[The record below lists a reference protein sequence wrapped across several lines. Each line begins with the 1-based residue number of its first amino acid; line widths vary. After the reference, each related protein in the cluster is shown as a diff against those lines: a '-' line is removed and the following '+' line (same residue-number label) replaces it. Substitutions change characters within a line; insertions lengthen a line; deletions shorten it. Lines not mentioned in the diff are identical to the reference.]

1 MGIKVKKMSTAGLA
15 IIAAAAVALGVFGG
29 SASGSP
35 AHAASAGAAGN
46 YGVLSCFTGRLAS
59 LGQAM
64 LQGSQVAQKAID
76 AAGGVLGQQVKLTQ
90 EDTQCDLADA
100 VPATQKLLSVGVSAV
115 IGPETQ
121 EIAAVEPILKNSKIV
136 DEFQGGD
143 TSRDHQTDPFLFRDS
158 PSDSQLGV
166 AMALYAH
173 QKGYKRAV
181 LLFYTDIAAQ
191 TLIAPVTKTFKKLG
205 GTVLATINVAPGQ
218 TSYVPE
224 VQKAIGYKPDVIFT
238 QTDAPTAAV
247 LYRDFKQADNLAIP
261 FVGTDVTGASEY
273 LKAVT
278 YPVANAHLVSIY
290 GTSVSG
296 QAATE
301 FNKVFAAT
309 FKGQQPL
316 ANANYAYDAVISL
329 ALAQDYAKT
338 SDGTKVAAA
347 MKKVTNPPGT
357 ACFAYA
363 TCKAL
368 LTAGKK
374 INYEGASGSLDYN
387 QYNNVFG
394 PYGAFRVDLKG
405 NEHQVALLSA
415 AALAKATP

>member
-1 MGIKVKKMSTAGLA
+1 MGFKARKISA
-15 IIAAAAVALGVFGG
+15 IGVAIAAAVTLGVYGG
-29 SASGSP
+29 SASGST
-35 AHAASAGAAGN
+35 ATKASAGAAGN

-64 LQGSQVAQKAID
+64 LQGSQVAQKAIN
-76 AAGGVLGQQVKLTQ
+76 ASGGVLGQKVKLTQ
-90 EDTQCDLADA
+90 QDTQCDLADA
-100 VPATQKLLSVGVSAV
+100 VPATQKLLSAGVSGV

-143 TSRDHQTDPFLFRDS
+143 TSRDHQTDPLLFRDS

-191 TLIAPVTKTFKKLG
+191 TLIAPVLKTFKKLG

-224 VQKAIGYKPDVIFT
+224 VQKAIAAKPDVIFT

-247 LYRDFKQADNLAIP
+247 LYRDFKQADNLKIP
-261 FVGTDVTGASEY
+261 FIGTDVTGASEY

-278 YPVANAHLVSIY
+278 YPVAHAVLTSVY

-296 QAATE
+296 KAADE
-301 FNKVFAAT
+301 FNKQFAAT

-338 SDGTKVAAA
+338 SDGAKVAAD
-347 MKKVTNPPGT
+347 MTKVTNPPGT
-357 ACFAYA
+357 ACFTYA
-363 TCKAL
+363 KCKAL

-387 QYNNVFG
+387 RYNNVFG
-394 PYGAFRVDLKG
+394 PYGAFKVDLKG
-405 NEHQVALLSA
+405 NEQQVGLLSA
-415 AALAKATP
+415 PALAKATP

>member
-1 MGIKVKKMSTAGLA
+1 MGVKAKKISVVG
-15 IIAAAAVALGVFGG
+15 AAVLAVAVLAACG
-29 SASGSP
+29 SSTSGSGGGGGGGGGP
-35 AHAASAGAAGN
+35 AS
-46 YGVLSCFTGRLAS
+46 YGVLSCFSGRLAS

-64 LQGSQVAQKAID
+64 LQGSQVAKKAID
-76 AAGGVLGQQVKLTQ
+76 AAGGVMGHKVSLTQ

-100 VPATQKLLSVGVSAV
+100 VPATQKLLSNGVSGI

-121 EIAAVEPILKNSKIV
+121 EIAAVEPIIKNSKLV

-173 QKGYKRAV
+173 EKGYHKAAMM
-181 LLFYTDIAAQ
+181 FYTDIAAQ
-191 TLIAPVTKTFKKLG
+191 TLIKPVIATFQKLG
-205 GTVLATINVAPGQ
+205 GTIVSQVNVAPGQ

-224 VQKAIGYKPDVIFT
+224 IQKVLAGKPDVIFT

-247 LYRDFKQADNLAIP
+247 LYRDLKQSNNLAIP
-261 FVGTDVTGASEY
+261 MVGTDVTGASEY
-273 LKAVT
+273 LKAVG
-278 YPVANAHLVSIY
+278 YPVAHAHLTSVY

-296 QAATE
+296 QADTE
-301 FNKVFAAT
+301 FTKQFNSLFP
-309 FKGQQPL
+309 GQQPL
-316 ANANYAYDAVISL
+316 ANANYAYDAVVSL
-329 ALAQDYAKT
+329 ALAQEAAKS
-338 SDGTKVAAA
+338 SDGTKVAAE

-357 ACFAYA
+357 ACFAFA
-363 TCKAL
+363 TCKKL
-368 LTAGKK
+368 VDAGTK

-387 QYNNVFG
+387 QFDNVFG
-394 PYGAFRVDLKG
+394 PYGAFKVDLKG
-405 NEHQVALLSA
+405 NEQQVGLLSA

>member
-1 MGIKVKKMSTAGLA
+1 MRIKGRKIGAAGLA
-15 IIAAAAVALGVFGG
+15 IVAVTMLGVYGG

-35 AHAASAGAAGN
+35 AKTAAANAAGN

-64 LQGSQVAQKAID
+64 LQGSQVAAKAID
-76 AAGGVLGQQVKLTQ
+76 AAGGVLGQKVKLAEQ
-90 EDTQCDLADA
+90 DTQCDLADA
-100 VPATQKLLSVGVSAV
+100 VPATQKLLSDGVSGV

-166 AMALYAH
+166 AMALYAY
-173 QKGYKRAV
+173 QKGYRHAV

-191 TLIAPVTKTFKKLG
+191 TLIAPIIKTFKHLG
-205 GTVLATINVAPGQ
+205 GTILTTINVAPGQ

-224 VQKAIGYKPDVIFT
+224 VQKAIAAKPDVIFT

-247 LYRDFKQADNLAIP
+247 LYRDFKQSDNLAIP

-278 YPVANAHLVSIY
+278 YPVAHAHLTSVY

-296 QAATE
+296 KASTE
-301 FNKVFAAT
+301 FTNEFNGL

-329 ALAQDYAKT
+329 ALAQDAAKT
-338 SDGTKVAAA
+338 ADGTKVAAT
-347 MKKVTNPPGT
+347 MKKVTDPPGT
-357 ACFAYA
+357 ACFTYA
-363 TCKAL
+363 TCKQL

-394 PYGAFRVDLKG
+394 PYGAFNVDLKG

-415 AALAKATP
+415 PALAKATP

>member
-1 MGIKVKKMSTAGLA
+1 MRIKSRRIG
-15 IIAAAAVALGVFGG
+15 AVALAIVAVTMLGIYGG

-35 AHAASAGAAGN
+35 AHTASANAAGN

-64 LQGSQVAQKAID
+64 LQGSQVAQKAIN
-76 AAGGVLGQQVKLTQ
+76 AAGGVLGQKVKLSEQ
-90 EDTQCDLADA
+90 DTQCDLADA
-100 VPATQKLLSVGVSAV
+100 VPATQKLLSSGVSGV

-166 AMALYAH
+166 AMALYAY
-173 QKGYKRAV
+173 QKGYRHAV

-191 TLIAPVTKTFKKLG
+191 TLIAPIIKTFKKLG
-205 GTVLATINVAPGQ
+205 GTVLTTINVAPGQ

-224 VQKAIGYKPDVIFT
+224 VQKAIAAKPDVIFT

-247 LYRDFKQADNLAIP
+247 LYRDFKQSDNLAIP
-261 FVGTDVTGASEY
+261 FIGTDVTGASEY

-278 YPVANAHLVSIY
+278 YPVAHAHLTSVY

-296 QAATE
+296 KASTE
-301 FNKVFAAT
+301 FTSEFNAT

-329 ALAQDYAKT
+329 ALAQDAAKT
-338 SDGTKVAAA
+338 ADGTKVAAT
-347 MKKVTNPPGT
+347 MKKVADPPGT
-357 ACFAYA
+357 ACFTYA
-363 TCKAL
+363 TCKQL

-387 QYNNVFG
+387 KYNNVFG
-394 PYGAFRVDLKG
+394 PYGAFNVDLKG
-405 NEHQVALLSA
+405 NEHQVALLSPP
-415 AALAKATP
+415 ALAKATP

>member
-1 MGIKVKKMSTAGLA
+1 MGIKAKKISAVGVVL
-15 IIAAAAVALGVFGG
+15 IAAVTLGVYGG
-29 SASGSP
+29 SASGST
-35 AHAASAGAAGN
+35 ASKASAGSAGN

-76 AAGGVLGQQVKLTQ
+76 AAGGVLGQKVKLTQ
-90 EDTQCDLADA
+90 EDTQCDLADS
-100 VPATQKLLSVGVSAV
+100 VPATQKLLSAGVSGV

-143 TSRDHQTDPFLFRDS
+143 TARDHQTDPFLFRDS

-173 QKGYKRAV
+173 MKGYKRAV

-191 TLIAPVTKTFKKLG
+191 TLITPVIKTFKKLG

-224 VQKAIGYKPDVIFT
+224 VQKAIAAKPDVIFT

-247 LYRDFKQADNLAIP
+247 LYRDFKQSDNLAIP
-261 FVGTDVTGASEY
+261 FIGTDVTGASEY
-273 LKAVT
+273 LKAIT
-278 YPVANAHLVSIY
+278 YPVAHAHLTSVY

-296 QAATE
+296 KAATE
-301 FNKVFAAT
+301 FNKQFAAT

-338 SDGTKVAAA
+338 SDGTKVAAS

-357 ACFAYA
+357 ACYTYA

-387 QYNNVFG
+387 QFNNVFG
-394 PYGAFRVDLKG
+394 PYGAFKVDLKG
-405 NEHQVALLSA
+405 NEQQVGLLSA
-415 AALAKATP
+415 PALAKATP

>member
-1 MGIKVKKMSTAGLA
+1 MGVKARKISA
-15 IIAAAAVALGVFGG
+15 IGVAIAAAVTLGVYGG
-29 SASGSP
+29 SASGST
-35 AHAASAGAAGN
+35 ATTASAGAAGN
-46 YGVLSCFTGRLAS
+46 FGVLSCFTGRLAS

-76 AAGGVLGQQVKLTQ
+76 ASGGVLGKTVKLSQ
-90 EDTQCDLADA
+90 QDTQCDLADS
-100 VPATQKLLSVGVSAV
+100 VPATQKLLSAGVSGV

-191 TLIAPVTKTFKKLG
+191 TLISPVIKTFKKLG
-205 GTVLATINVAPGQ
+205 GTVLSTINVAPGQ

-224 VQKAIGYKPDVIFT
+224 VQKAIAAKPDVIFT

-261 FVGTDVTGASEY
+261 FIGTDVTGASEY

-278 YPVANAHLVSIY
+278 FPVAHASLTSVY

-296 QAATE
+296 KAATE
-301 FNKVFAAT
+301 FNKQFAAT

-316 ANANYAYDAVISL
+316 ANANYAYDAVVSL

-338 SDGTKVAAA
+338 SDGAKVAAD
-347 MKKVTNPPGT
+347 MTKVTDPPGT
-357 ACFAYA
+357 ACFAYG

-368 LTAGKK
+368 LAAGKK

-387 QYNNVFG
+387 QYHNVFG
-394 PYGAFRVDLKG
+394 PYGAFKVDLKG
-405 NEHQVALLSA
+405 NEQQVGLLSA
-415 AALAKATP
+415 PALAKATP